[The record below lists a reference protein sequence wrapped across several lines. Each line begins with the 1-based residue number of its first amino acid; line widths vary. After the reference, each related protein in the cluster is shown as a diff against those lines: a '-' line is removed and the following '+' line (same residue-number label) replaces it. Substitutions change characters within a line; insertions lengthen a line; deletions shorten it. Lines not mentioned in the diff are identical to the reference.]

1 MHRLIYRAGVWLA
14 LVLVALA
21 ALAGC
26 SNTPEEPETRTQLI
40 LGTTVTIRIYEGATD
55 AAFERSFERV
65 RQIEER
71 MSTNTT
77 DYSSTELIE
86 VNRAAGERPVE
97 VSEDTFYVV
106 SRALEYSRMTDG
118 AFDVSIGPL
127 VDLWGI
133 GTEYAAVPP
142 EEEIAERL
150 ELVDYRKVRLDAE
163 EQTIYLPEE
172 GMGLDVGGIAK
183 GYAAEEVAR
192 ILREEGIEHALLDF
206 GGNILAIGVKP
217 DGSRWKI
224 GIQNPQESRGEFLGI
239 VEDEEMTVVTSGD
252 YERYFEKDGVRY
264 HHIINSRTGYPA
276 RTGLS
281 SVTIVADDSTEAD
294 TLSTAVYVMGVERGS
309 ELIESLDGIEAAFV
323 TKERSVYMTSGM
335 PGSFEITHESFEVVD
350 LEAARQDAAEA
361 AQRPEPTS
369 S

>member
-1 MHRLIYRAGVWLA
+1 MHRLISRAGVWFVLVV
-14 LVLVALA
+14 LVLVP
-21 ALAGC
+21 LAGC

-40 LGTTVTIRIYEGATD
+40 LGTTVTVRIYEGATET
-55 AAFERSFERV
+55 AFKRSFERV
-65 RQIEER
+65 REIEER

-86 VNRAAGERPVE
+86 VNRAAGERPVR

-106 SRALEYSRMTDG
+106 RRALEYSRMTDG
-118 AFDVSIGPL
+118 AFDVSIEPL

-133 GTEYAAVPP
+133 GTEYAAVPS

-150 ELVDYRKVRLDAE
+150 EKVDYRKVRLDHE

-239 VEDEEMTVVTSGD
+239 VEDEAMTVVTSGN

-264 HHIINSRTGYPA
+264 HHIIDSRTGYPA

-294 TLSTAVYVMGVERGS
+294 TLSTAVYVMGVERGA

-323 TKERSVYMTSGM
+323 TKARSVYMTSGM
-335 PGSFEITHESFEVVD
+335 PGSLDITNEAFEIVD
-350 LEAARQDAAEA
+350 IEAARQDAAEA
-361 AQRPEPTS
+361 AQTTGPTS